1 VRKLPARKMLGAMIA
16 GALLIPYEGFT
27 LGLGEIEVNSA
38 LNQKL
43 KADIE
48 LLSATPEDTET
59 IIVKLASRKEF
70 NRAGLDRPYLLNDL
84 RFKSE
89 VIDGVPHIK
98 VTSGSPIRE
107 PFLNFLVE
115 VDWPNGHLLREYT
128 VLLDPPVFMT
138 QSASTP
144 SSASQSTAVTNDAGF
159 RPSAAPVTS
168 TSSAPVV
175 IPVPSGTSISS
186 EPANQQVAQP
196 VMQTSWAPAP
206 VVQQQASI
214 NQPPGTYKIKA
225 GDTAWSLAN
234 AMRPDQSITV
244 EQMMIAMLRHN
255 PESFIDENVNGLK
268 RGYIL
273 RTPDYNQITAISQDE
288 ARAMVREHAA
298 LWRQY
303 QQARGGAQPVSAMES
318 DSEGSAVISGGEA
331 IASQEDAYLEILSAG
346 SGASTAGSKDPTQMS
361 AEELR
366 AELALAR
373 ERVETE
379 RVEKEALQERVDTLE
394 MHVDKMKGMLSI
406 EDQELSTVQ
415 SLGQMDENQADASL
429 TDEGQMDQGMADD
442 AVIGEAEQELQDAL
456 SEEVGEEKAED
467 VATEET
473 MADEPVDAE
482 VVDTAGE
489 EGVGEEIASE
499 EDAGEEALFTDEAGV
514 TAEAVAEQ
522 EAGQPQPVEEYVA
535 PAPAP
540 QVASRP
546 AADPLGQLLN
556 NPMLLAAAGGGL
568 LLVVALIGLIV
579 KRRKAA
585 AEAEAAPAM
594 PTTGN
599 DLESLADDVA
609 SVAES
614 ETAAEE
620 SVAAAADDA
629 AGGADKSGFDSD
641 STMILDSA
649 EDTVI
654 TEPQSEATAE
664 DEPRDDV
671 IAEADVYLAY
681 GIYQQAEEL
690 LTQAI
695 SDNPERNDY
704 RVKLAETHY
713 ASKNAEAFTEV
724 AGDIKERVSDD
735 SPVWKKVLSMGQDL
749 CADNPMF
756 QGSMVGLEVDSLA
769 SGAAPEMDFDL
780 GMDEPV
786 ESQEESAASDL
797 DLSLDKP
804 LDLPEMEADVS
815 HAVDTSDEAAEE
827 ELEMPPEAVDEIEF
841 DLSDTGAVE
850 ESEDKEDEFSL
861 DIDASELDIDILDEA
876 DNLTD
881 EGEVSLDLGDVDLG
895 LDEETSETS
904 GDEVTE
910 VGDIDFGLEEKPVS
924 EESAAADEE
933 IDLDLTDD
941 AALLDMDLG
950 EEEPVSE
957 ESVAQ
962 EQAAESEPVAE
973 AVIEEAASEEVG
985 IDVAGSDEATEE
997 MSFDTAA
1004 EADDDFDLSSLDDVD
1019 EISTKLDLAR
1029 AYLDMGDH
1037 EGTRGILEEVIAEG
1051 NDEQKKE
1058 AADLMAKLD

>member
-70 NRAGLDRPYLLNDL
+70 SRAGLDRPYLLNDL

-138 QSASTP
+138 QSASAP
-144 SSASQSTAVTNDAGF
+144 SSANQSTAVTNDAGF

-168 TSSAPVV
+168 TSAAPVV
-175 IPVPSGTSISS
+175 IPVPAGTSISS
-186 EPANQQVAQP
+186 EPASKQATQP
-196 VMQTSWAPAP
+196 ANQTSWAPAP

-415 SLGQMDENQADASL
+415 SLGQMSETQADASL
-429 TDEGQMDQGMADD
+429 TDVPQTDDGQMDQGMTDE

-456 SEEVGEEKAED
+456 SEEA
-467 VATEET
+467 

-482 VVDTAGE
+482 AVDAAGVE
-489 EGVGEEIASE
+489 AIGEEITSE
-499 EDAGEEALFTDEAGV
+499 EVAGEEALFTDEAG
-514 TAEAVAEQ
+514 TDETGEAADAVAEQ
-522 EAGQPQPVEEYVA
+522 EAAQPEPVEEYVA

-540 QVASRP
+540 QVASP
-546 AADPLGQLLN
+546 AADPLSQLLN

-568 LLVVALIGLIV
+568 LLVVALISLIV
-579 KRRKAA
+579 RRRKAA

-599 DLESLADDVA
+599 DLESLADDIA
-609 SVAES
+609 SVTES
-614 ETAAEE
+614 ETAAEDA
-620 SVAAAADDA
+620 VAQEAAEA
-629 AGGADKSGFDSD
+629 AGEAEESGFDSD
-641 STMILDSA
+641 STMVLDST
-649 EDTVI
+649 EDTVS
-654 TEPQSEATAE
+654 TEPQPEAAAE
-664 DEPRDDV
+664 EEARDDV

-695 SDNPERNDY
+695 ADNPDRNDY
-704 RVKLAETHY
+704 RVKLAETHF
-713 ASKNAEAFTEV
+713 AGKNAEAFTEV

-756 QGSMVGLEVDSLA
+756 QGSTVGLDADSLA
-769 SGAAPEMDFDL
+769 PAAAPEMDFDL
-780 GMDEPV
+780 GLDEPV
-786 ESQEESAASDL
+786 EAQEESTASDH
-797 DLSLDKP
+797 DLSLDEP
-804 LDLPEMEADVS
+804 LDLPEMEMDAD
-815 HAVDTSDEAAEE
+815 AAQILDTGDEAAEE
-827 ELEMPPEAVDEIEF
+827 EQEMPSEPVDEIEF

-850 ESEDKEDEFSL
+850 ESDDKEDEFSL

-876 DNLTD
+876 ENVTD

-895 LDEETSETS
+895 LDEETSDTA

-910 VGDIDFGLEEKPVS
+910 VGDIDFGLEEEPAS
-924 EESAAADEE
+924 EESSAAEEE
-933 IDLDLTDD
+933 IALDLTED

-950 EEEPVSE
+950 EEEP
-957 ESVAQ
+957 
-962 EQAAESEPVAE
+962 AAESEPVAE
-973 AVIEEAASEEVG
+973 AVIEEAASEEAG
-985 IDVAGSDEATEE
+985 SDGAGSDEAAEA
-997 MSFDTAA
+997 MSLDTAA
-1004 EADDDFDLSSLDDVD
+1004 EADDDDFDLSSLDDVD

-1058 AADLMAKLD
+1058 ASDLMAKLD

>member
-43 KADIE
+43 NAEIE
-48 LLSATPEDTET
+48 LLSATPEDTEM

-70 NRAGLDRPYLLNDL
+70 SRAGLDRPYLLNDL

-98 VTSGSPIRE
+98 VSSGSPIRE

-115 VDWPNGHLLREYT
+115 VDWPNGQLVREYT

-138 QSASTP
+138 QSATVP
-144 SSASQSTAVTNDAGF
+144 SSANQGTGVTNDAGF

-175 IPVPSGTSISS
+175 IPVPAGASISS
-186 EPANQQVAQP
+186 APASQP
-196 VMQTSWAPAP
+196 ATQPAAQTSWVPAP
-206 VVQQQASI
+206 IVQQQASI

-303 QQARGGAQPVSAMES
+303 QQARGGVQPVSAMES
-318 DSEGSAVISGGEA
+318 DAEGSAVISGGEA
-331 IASQEDAYLEILSAG
+331 ITSEQDAYLEILSAG
-346 SGASTAGSKDPTQMS
+346 SGTSTAGSKDPTQMS

-379 RVEKEALQERVDTLE
+379 RVEKEALQQRVDTLE

-415 SLGQMDENQADASL
+415 SLDQMGEVQTDLSREDEIQADQAMV
-429 TDEGQMDQGMADD
+429 DEA
-442 AVIGEAEQELQDAL
+442 AIAEAEQAPELAL
-456 SEEVGEEKAED
+456 SGEMGEDIAAE
-467 VATEET
+467 AAMT
-473 MADEPVDAE
+473 DES
-482 VVDTAGE
+482 VDTDVIDTGAE
-489 EGVGEEIASE
+489 ELASEEIADE
-499 EDAGEEALFTDEAGV
+499 QVAGEEALFTDEAGDMADA
-514 TAEAVAEQ
+514 TTEQ
-522 EAGQPQPVEEYVA
+522 EAVEPEPVEEYVA

-540 QVASRP
+540 QVVSTAPS
-546 AADPLGQLLN
+546 DPLSQILN
-556 NPMLLAAAGGGL
+556 NPMMLLAAGGGL

-579 KRRKAA
+579 RRRKAA
-585 AEAEAAPAM
+585 AETEAAPVI
-594 PTTGN
+594 PTSGN

-609 SVAES
+609 SVTES
-614 ETAAEE
+614 EAAAEDAVAEEATEAAQEAEE
-620 SVAAAADDA
+620 S
-629 AGGADKSGFDSD
+629 SFDSD
-641 STMILDSA
+641 ATMILDSTDSAAATEAQA
-649 EDTVI
+649 E
-654 TEPQSEATAE
+654 AAAE

-671 IAEADVYLAY
+671 VAEADVYLAY

-695 SDNPERNDY
+695 SDNPDRNDY

-713 ASKNAEAFTEV
+713 SSKNAEAFTEV

-735 SPVWKKVLSMGQDL
+735 SPEWKKVMSMGQDL

-756 QGSMVGLEVDSLA
+756 QGSTVGLDVDSLA
-769 SGAAPEMDFDL
+769 PAAAPEMDFDL
-780 GMDEPV
+780 GLDESV
-786 ESQEESAASDL
+786 EAKEEAAADL
-797 DLSLDKP
+797 DLSLDEP
-804 LDLPEMEADVS
+804 LDLPEEEVEADAEQTID
-815 HAVDTSDEAAEE
+815 AVDETEAEE
-827 ELEMPPEAVDEIEF
+827 ELEMPAEPVDEIEF

-861 DIDASELDIDILDEA
+861 DIDASELDIDILDETEKV
-876 DNLTD
+876 TD
-881 EGEVSLDLGDVDLG
+881 AGEVSLDLGDVDLG
-895 LDEETSETS
+895 LDEETSDTS
-904 GDEVTE
+904 SDEVTE
-910 VGDIDFGLEEKPVS
+910 VGDVDIDFGL
-924 EESAAADEE
+924 DEE
-933 IDLDLTDD
+933 PTSEASASAEEEVALDLTED

-950 EEEPVSE
+950 EEEPAAE
-957 ESVAQ
+957 EVAVEEAAAP
-962 EQAAESEPVAE
+962 EQAAETEPEVVAE
-973 AVIEEAASEEVG
+973 EVSLDMEPAADEEE
-985 IDVAGSDEATEE
+985 
-997 MSFDTAA
+997 
-1004 EADDDFDLSSLDDVD
+1004 DFDLSSLDDVD